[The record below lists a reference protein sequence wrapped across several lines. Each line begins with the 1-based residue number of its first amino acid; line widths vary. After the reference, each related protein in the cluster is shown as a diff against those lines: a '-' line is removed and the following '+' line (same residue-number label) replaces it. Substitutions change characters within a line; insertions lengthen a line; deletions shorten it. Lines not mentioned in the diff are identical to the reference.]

1 MDWTVNRNAVLDY
14 LKKYKLPKLE
24 DNRAIVLSE
33 FGGYSL
39 PIEGHMQNEKTFGYK
54 SFKDKNELTN
64 AIVNLYDEQILPN
77 IKKGLCASIY
87 TQLSDVEE
95 EINGLITFDRK
106 IIKVNEKDIQD
117 MNKRLYSEVN
127 DEHI

>member
-1 MDWTVNRNAVLDY
+1 MKKHLAINH
-14 LKKYKLPKLE
+14 LK
-24 DNRAIVLSE
+24 I
-33 FGGYSL
+33 
-39 PIEGHMQNEKTFGYK
+39 
-54 SFKDKNELTN
+54 TN

-106 IIKVNEKDIQD
+106 IIKVNEKDIQN

>member
-1 MDWTVNRNAVLDY
+1 
-14 LKKYKLPKLE
+14 
-24 DNRAIVLSE
+24 
-33 FGGYSL
+33 
-39 PIEGHMQNEKTFGYK
+39 MQNEKTFGYK